1 MKENTFYDIHCH
13 AMNLSHPS
21 LLGFVKKMNID
32 TLLFLNSVPIVS
44 TVLSKF
50 IDTRLNRVMNLLSVM
65 ERDLGNFFLLMEK
78 DMEPFLHDGRIE
90 ICGSFYDRVVLTPLM
105 MDFGYKGMDS
115 YPGIHYRDLPK
126 KPIVEQVIDL
136 FNGIRRYVRTSGMHL
151 FEIYPFLGINTRNYD
166 MEGKSGSTSLPDLL
180 EKYFGSF
187 LSDTLSERRDC
198 LRKAMGGF
206 SGDIE
211 QLGLYAFAG
220 IKVYPPLGFDPWPAD
235 EPEELAKVEYL
246 YEFCAARSIP
256 ITAHCSDG
264 GYHTHEH
271 AKAFTDPA
279 KWARVLLHHPAL
291 KLNLAHFGK
300 QDRTWGIFPKKA
312 WQQSVI
318 GLMTEYDHV
327 YTDFSCCGF
336 DQDFYAR
343 LSDTLHD
350 QPAETRDRLRQRILF
365 GTDFMINLLWT
376 DSYRSYIDV
385 FSRQRYFRSLDSH
398 QLCSLNPQSF
408 LFG

>member
-1 MKENTFYDIHCH
+1 MREKTFFDIHCH

-21 LLGFVKKMNID
+21 LLGFVKNMNID

-65 ERDLGNFFLLMEK
+65 ERDLGDVFLLMEK
-78 DMEPFLHDGRIE
+78 DMEPFVHDGRIE

-105 MDFGYKGMDS
+105 MDFGYKGMES

-136 FNGIRRYVRTSGMHL
+136 FNGIRKYARTSGLNL

-166 MEGKSGSTSLPDLL
+166 MEGTSGSTGLPGLL

-187 LSDTLSERRDC
+187 LPETLSERRAR
-198 LRKAMGGF
+198 LLGAMGMF

-211 QLGLYAFAG
+211 HLRDYSFAG

-235 EPEELAKVEYL
+235 DSKELAKVEYL
-246 YEFCAARSIP
+246 YEFCAARRIP
-256 ITAHCSDG
+256 ITVHCSDG
-264 GYHTHEH
+264 GYRTHKQ
-271 AKAFTDPA
+271 AKAFTDPE
-279 KWARVLLHHPAL
+279 KWARVLSRHPEL

-300 QDRTWGIFPKKA
+300 QDKAWGLFPKRQ
-312 WQQSVI
+312 WQQAVI
-318 GLMTEYDHV
+318 GLIAEYDHV

-336 DQDFYAR
+336 DEGFYAR
-343 LSDTLHD
+343 LSDAIHD
-350 QPAETRDRLRQRILF
+350 QPSEIGDKLRQRILF
-365 GTDFMINLLWT
+365 GTDFMINLLWI
-376 DSYRSYIDV
+376 DSYRNYLDI
-385 FSRQRYFRSLDSH
+385 FSRQRYFRILDSH
-398 QLCSLNPQSF
+398 QLCSLNPQRF
-408 LFG
+408 LFE

>member
-1 MKENTFYDIHCH
+1 MREKTFFDIHCH

-21 LLGFVKKMNID
+21 LLSFVKKMNID
-32 TLLFLNSVPIVS
+32 TLLFLNSVPVVS

-65 ERDLGNFFLLMEK
+65 ERDLGDFFLLMEK
-78 DMEPFLHDGRIE
+78 DVEPFLHDGGLE
-90 ICGSFYDRVVLTPLM
+90 ICGSSYGRMVLTPLM
-105 MDFGYKGMDS
+105 MDFGYKGVDS
-115 YPGIHYRDLPK
+115 YPGIHYRDLPR

-136 FNGIRRYVRTSGMHL
+136 FNGIRKYVRTSRLHL

-166 MEGKSGSTSLPDLL
+166 MESTSESTGLVGLL
-180 EKYFGSF
+180 EKYFGPF
-187 LSDTLSERRDC
+187 RSDPLSERRER
-198 LRKAMGGF
+198 LHSAMGRF

-211 QLGLYAFAG
+211 HLGPYAFAG

-235 EPEELAKVEYL
+235 NPDELAKVEYL
-246 YEFCAARSIP
+246 YEFCAARGIP
-256 ITAHCSDG
+256 ITTHCSGG
-264 GYHTHEH
+264 GYHTHEQ
-271 AKAFTDPA
+271 ANAFTDPG
-279 KWARVLLHHPAL
+279 KWARALSRHPAL
-291 KLNLAHFGK
+291 KLNLAHLGK
-300 QDRTWGIFPKKA
+300 QDKAWGLFPRKA

-318 GLMTEYDHV
+318 GLIAEYDHV

-343 LSDTLHD
+343 LSDTIRD

-376 DSYRSYIDV
+376 DSYRNYLDV
-385 FSRQRYFRSLDSH
+385 FSRQRYFRSLDAH
-398 QLCSLNPQSF
+398 QLCSVNPQSF